1 MAEKIDDIYKRV
13 SLWFHWGEIKITLLL
28 GVVYDSPQ
36 IERLARG
43 QPNAGMIHLRNP
55 VTSVHLHDFVGSFE
69 WKKVGNKM
77 SPCRLSRWWQFQIF
91 VSSIGGP
98 NPFLSRWWFPTQT
111 CFYFHPEIWGTL
123 NPF

>member
-43 QPNAGMIHLRNP
+43 QPNAGMIHLRNH

-69 WKKVGNKM
+69 WKQ
-77 SPCRLSRWWQFQIF
+77 L
-91 VSSIGGP
+91 
-98 NPFLSRWWFPTQT
+98 
-111 CFYFHPEIWGTL
+111 GTK
-123 NPF
+123 